1 MPLGL
6 RAASLQLTKY
16 VVMRVIGGQMKAE
29 VEPGRVQQP
38 EQCGKSGLPQV
49 TLICRDHGDGDSC
62 SFGQFS
68 LAHAGLEPGELQECG
83 RWRR

>member
-16 VVMRVIGGQMKAE
+16 VVMRVVGGQMKAE

-38 EQCGKSGLPQV
+38 EQCGEGGLPQV

-62 SFGQFS
+62 SFGQLS
-68 LAHAGLEPGELQECG
+68 LAHAGLEPGKLQECG